1 MGNRKKYQD
10 LAETIFFT
18 GLNRERLQQLGFQL
32 KKGKIFRDIG
42 EAVDTG
48 RTEGI
53 GEFNREI
60 GCIARK
66 LEEVLDVL
74 ES

>member
-1 MGNRKKYQD
+1 MGNWQKYCD
-10 LAETIFFT
+10 LAETIFFS
-18 GLNRERLQQLGFQL
+18 GMNRERLQQLGFRL
-32 KKGKIFRDIG
+32 KEGKTFRDVD
-42 EAVDTG
+42 EAVYSG
-48 RTEGI
+48 RAEGI

-60 GCIARK
+60 GCIARR